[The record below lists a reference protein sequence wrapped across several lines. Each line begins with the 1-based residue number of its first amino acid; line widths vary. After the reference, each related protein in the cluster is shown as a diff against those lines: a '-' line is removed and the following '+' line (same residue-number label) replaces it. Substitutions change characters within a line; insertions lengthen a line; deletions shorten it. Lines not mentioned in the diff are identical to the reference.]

1 MREGVLLC
9 NDKVRQ
15 DGEWQVDRA
24 HLAVSHNVK
33 KTNDVGAS
41 TQVLE
46 DLDFTL
52 DLLLL
57 DRLEDLDDAFL
68 VVDDV
73 DALKNF
79 RVFPS
84 SCGLESVKLKARR
97 QLCRTLCTDLSCGPP
112 HSSREHPTRC

>member
-1 MREGVLLC
+1 MLC

-15 DGEWQVDRA
+15 DGEWQVDQA

-57 DRLEDLDDAFL
+57 DRLEDLDHAFL
-68 VVDDV
+68 VVNHV
-73 DALKNF
+73 DALEDLT
-79 RVFPS
+79 VFAAAWR
-84 SCGLESVKLKARR
+84 KYR
-97 QLCRTLCTDLSCGPP
+97 
-112 HSSREHPTRC
+112 

>member
-15 DGEWQVDRA
+15 DGEWQVDQA

-79 RVFPS
+79 RVLSAAWP
-84 SCGLESVKLKARR
+84 VKVSLGSTATGQARAPI
-97 QLCRTLCTDLSCGPP
+97 LRTTS
-112 HSSREHPTRC
+112 